1 MSIDYEKLRTKAKA
15 IVVIPEHYRLE
26 MEDNTPKGDEK
37 ERSFIWEDPGKD
49 DCIIEVTLDLE
60 TGHLMRLDIDKEAKD
75 AVGQDSS
82 AEEARAITGAFLL
95 KHTPDHAAFTWV
107 NIEEK
112 RNFRFITYRE
122 EVGGLP
128 LPDTGCEITLDN
140 GLNVIRYQLERSRQ
154 KAAPKPEW
162 PSIIVDAE
170 TVRQQ
175 VLSDLRMELTI
186 VTLDPSMYEMEG
198 TEPEYRLVY
207 EPIPDR
213 RSIDA
218 ITGVDLFG
226 LEHYMMPP
234 SHPIAPMEA
243 DKSNEPIQVEGAS
256 GVDETLTF
264 GESLTCGKQLK
275 LDDPGAGSI
284 KDIATWEMQLGIDP
298 GLYVLEK
305 SKDDG
310 ERIGMLYKFREEV
323 DEDLEQEA
331 LSVDAY
337 MKRKW
342 GDSLGNLEASF
353 MIQIE
358 KSTGRLVGFHRNE
371 RDKEAAPSLSRKQ
384 CWEKAE
390 QFLRRVFPE
399 YTSYLQIEVDRED
412 TDREPRDREFFY
424 LPVYIGN
431 TPVNHE
437 RVMLSVSTSTGKI
450 CVYMGVSY
458 EMIRELVE
466 SNFYPTLTPEKA
478 FDRYGEYVSF
488 RLRWFKDSD
497 EDLPVYRLLYEPTTT
512 RRDDFPLGAGR
523 NRGLRYI
530 DAYNGELIWERI

>member
-26 MEDNTPKGDEK
+26 MEDNTPKGDEI

-49 DCIIEVTLDLE
+49 DCKIEVTLDLE
-60 TGHLMRLDIDKEAKD
+60 TGHLMRLEIDMETKD
-75 AVGQDSS
+75 AVDHDSS
-82 AEEARAITGAFLL
+82 AEEARAIADAFFM
-95 KHTPDHAAFTWV
+95 KHAPDHAAFTWV

-128 LPDTGCEITLDN
+128 LSDTGCEITLDK

-170 TVRQQ
+170 TVRQH
-175 VLSDLRMELTI
+175 VLSDLRMDLTI
-186 VTLDPSMYEMEG
+186 VTLYPSMYEMEG

-207 EPIPDR
+207 EPIPDHR
-213 RSIDA
+213 LMDA

-243 DKSNEPIQVEGAS
+243 DKSNEPIQVEGAR
-256 GVDETLTF
+256 GVDEMLTI
-264 GESLTCGKQLK
+264 GESLMCGKQLK
-275 LDDPGAGSI
+275 LDDPRAGSI
-284 KDIATWEMQLGIDP
+284 KDIATWEMLLGIDP
-298 GLYVLEK
+298 RLFVLEK

-310 ERIGMLYKFREEV
+310 ERIIMLYMLREEV
-323 DEDLEQEA
+323 DEDLVPEA

-342 GDSLGNLEASF
+342 GDSLRNLAASF

-371 RDKEAAPSLSRKQ
+371 REEEAAPLLSRKQ

-412 TDREPRDREFFY
+412 TDREPHDHEFFY

-437 RVMLSVSTSTGKI
+437 RVTLSVSTSTGKI
-450 CVYMGVSY
+450 CVYMGVCY

-466 SNFYPTLTPEKA
+466 CNFYPTLTPEWA
-478 FDRYGEYVSF
+478 FDRYCEYVRF

-497 EDLPVYRLLYEPTTT
+497 EELSVYRLIYELTTT
-512 RRDDFPLGAGR
+512 RRDDFPLGAGPY
-523 NRGLRYI
+523 RGLRYI
-530 DAYNGELIWERI
+530 DAYNGEPIWERI

>member
-1 MSIDYEKLRTKAKA
+1 MSIDFEKLRTKAKA

-26 MEDNTPKGDEK
+26 MEDNTPKDDEI
-37 ERSFIWEDPGKD
+37 ERSFIWEDPGND
-49 DCIIEVTLDLE
+49 DWKIEVTLDLE
-60 TGHLMRLDIDKEAKD
+60 TGHLMRLDIDWETKD
-75 AVGQDSS
+75 AVDHDSS
-82 AEEARAITGAFLL
+82 AEKARAIADAFLM

-128 LPDTGCEITLDN
+128 LPDTGCKITLDK
-140 GLNVIRYQLERSRQ
+140 GLNVIRYQLERSGQ

-175 VLSDLRMELTI
+175 VLSDLRMDLTI
-186 VTLDPSMYEMEG
+186 VTLYPSMYEMEG

-207 EPIPDR
+207 EPVPAYR
-213 RSIDA
+213 LIDA

-226 LEHYMMPP
+226 LEHYVMPP
-234 SHPIAPMEA
+234 SHPIAPMDT
-243 DKSNEPIQVEGAS
+243 DKSNDPIQVEGAR
-256 GVDETLTF
+256 GVDEMLTT
-264 GESLTCGKQLK
+264 GESLMCGKQLK
-275 LDDPGAGSI
+275 LNDPRADSI
-284 KDIATWEMQLGIDP
+284 KDIAAWEMQLGIDSR
-298 GLYVLEK
+298 LYVLEK

-310 ERIGMLYKFREEV
+310 ERIVMLYKLREEV
-323 DEDLEQEA
+323 DEDLEPEA
-331 LSVDAY
+331 LSVDGY

-342 GDSLGNLEASF
+342 GDSLRNLAASF
-353 MIQIE
+353 IIKIE
-358 KSTGRLVGFHRNE
+358 KSTGRLVGFYRNE
-371 RDKEAAPSLSRKQ
+371 REEEAVPSLSRKQ

-399 YTSYLQIEVDRED
+399 YASYLQIEVDRED
-412 TDREPRDREFFY
+412 MDMEPQDREFFQ

-431 TPVNHE
+431 TPVNLE

-450 CVYMGVSY
+450 CFYRGVSY
-458 EMIRELVE
+458 EMIRELTE
-466 SNFYPTLTPEKA
+466 CNFYPTLTPEQA
-478 FDRYGEYVSF
+478 FDRYCEHVRF
-488 RLRWFKDSD
+488 RLRWFKNSD
-497 EDLPVYRLLYEPTTT
+497 EELPVYRLIYEPTMT
-512 RRDDFPLGAGR
+512 RRDDFPLGAGP

-530 DAYNGELIWERI
+530 DADNGEPIWERI